1 MGLNSLLSRLE
12 SDVATP
18 ETSVEVA
25 DVSVTSLICMEEPS
39 ETSETS
45 NFDVTQKSYN
55 VPHEST
61 AEVVAAPL
69 FAVRHYRL
77 TVQSAS
83 TQYEGFEC
91 MCCRELTT
99 KLQVATQGGR
109 RLFQW
114 TCKLGHRPLCA
125 GYGGER
131 VMVAPPECQM
141 NNVPN
146 SMGR

>member
-12 SDVATP
+12 SDIVTP
-18 ETSVEVA
+18 ETPVKMA
-25 DVSVTSLICMEEPS
+25 DVTCSPLISKEETPETPVTSNSDAL
-39 ETSETS
+39 
-45 NFDVTQKSYN
+45 QKTYN
-55 VPHEST
+55 IPYERKT
-61 AEVVAAPL
+61 EVVAVPSI
-69 FAVRHYRL
+69 AVRHYRL

-91 MCCRELTT
+91 TCCQELTT
-99 KLQVATQGGR
+99 KLQVATPGGR

-114 TCKLGHRPLCA
+114 VCKLGHLPLCA
-125 GYGGER
+125 AYGGER